1 MGFMLDVIF
10 KQIAICGGTLQHFC
24 SNLLKAHPSSNKIVI
39 TLHPCS
45 SHLPQS
51 KEVLKCWQSETL
63 RGYTALLQHNRKSA
77 QSPEWN
83 VSICLQ
89 QASIKT
95 SVASAVSNAVG
106 DLQSFNPYFS
116 TQERQDSRCL
126 GSRMPCGHP
135 EHKLPIQSTLLAS
148 DRVTLRHEHREAHG
162 FSGSHC
168 LRKLHAQHGH
178 KQRLALR
185 NYWRESHPADVC
197 LVTCYWKRPL
207 I

>member
-10 KQIAICGGTLQHFC
+10 KQIAICVGTLQHFC

-95 SVASAVSNAVG
+95 SMASAVSNAVG
-106 DLQSFNPYFS
+106 DLQSFNSYFS
-116 TQERQDSRCL
+116 TQERQDSPAGQQMSWISNALWSPWTQAANPKHSTCFWQSDPSSRAPW
-126 GSRMPCGHP
+126 GSWLQRITLP
-135 EHKLPIQSTLLAS
+135 EEAPRSTWA
-148 DRVTLRHEHREAHG
+148 
-162 FSGSHC
+162 
-168 LRKLHAQHGH
+168 
-178 KQRLALR
+178 
-185 NYWRESHPADVC
+185 
-197 LVTCYWKRPL
+197 
-207 I
+207 